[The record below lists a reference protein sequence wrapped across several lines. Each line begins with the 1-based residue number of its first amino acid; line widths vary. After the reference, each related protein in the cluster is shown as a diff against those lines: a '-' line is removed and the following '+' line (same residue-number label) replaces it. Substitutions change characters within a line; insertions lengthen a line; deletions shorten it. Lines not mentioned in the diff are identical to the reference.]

1 MVLKPQNNY
10 LIKSETF
17 IDFDF
22 KLLIN
27 VSMTAPQIFIL
38 ARSWYKYYI
47 ELKQDFLLSYLVLEI
62 VFWFKQDSGL
72 QNHFFNLV
80 CNIHWLLLI
89 KMNRDNKSAS

>member
-1 MVLKPQNNY
+1 MVLKPQDNY

-17 IDFDF
+17 IGFDF

-27 VSMTAPQIFIL
+27 VSMTAPQILDLYILLLNNFYLIL
-38 ARSWYKYYI
+38 ARSWYRYYI

-80 CNIHWLLLI
+80 CNIH
-89 KMNRDNKSAS
+89 